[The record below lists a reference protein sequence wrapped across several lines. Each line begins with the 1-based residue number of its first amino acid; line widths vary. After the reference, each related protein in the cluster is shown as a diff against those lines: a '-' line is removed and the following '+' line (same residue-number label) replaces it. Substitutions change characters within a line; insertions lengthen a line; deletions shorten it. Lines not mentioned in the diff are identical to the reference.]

1 MKDCF
6 LSEMWYFYNLFLFE
20 TTCAE
25 EYFIQH
31 YVITFV
37 IDLRKV
43 GCVLWLLQFPQTNQ
57 TNRHDIIQ
65 LSPFL
70 ECDPTVCLPE
80 KSKVTLGLAR
90 GWPNFSRGDKPSYHP
105 LFIIDDQNV
114 SKFFL
119 FFPLLFKLQV
129 TDYIEYFCIRH
140 QVIEYLR
147 LCKNIRYTI

>member
-1 MKDCF
+1 MKDRF

-37 IDLRKV
+37 IDMRKV
-43 GCVLWLLQFPQTNQ
+43 GCVLWVLQFPQTIQ

-80 KSKVTLGLAR
+80 KRKVTQLFEGRQTVGSSLIYYR
-90 GWPNFSRGDKPSYHP
+90 WPKCFE
-105 LFIIDDQNV
+105 I
-114 SKFFL
+114 FL
-119 FFPLLFKLQV
+119 IFPLIFETSSDWLYRIFLHQTPSNRIPTALQK
-129 TDYIEYFCIRH
+129 YSI
-140 QVIEYLR
+140 
-147 LCKNIRYTI
+147 TI

>member
-1 MKDCF
+1 MKDRF

-20 TTCAE
+20 TTRAE

-43 GCVLWLLQFPQTNQ
+43 GCALWVLQFSQTNQ

-80 KSKVTLGLAR
+80 KSKVTQLFEGR
-90 GWPNFSRGDKPSYHP
+90 QTSGHP

-119 FFPLLFKLQV
+119 FFPLFLKLQV
-129 TDYIEYFCIRH
+129 TDYIEYVCIRH

-147 LCKNIRYTI
+147 FCKNIR